1 MQAIHLAHKPD
12 SATLHRLLLAVLAK
26 QIAGLVNLSVFSN
39 VLRFVVLTTLLLF
52 TLLLLLFPTHCPCIG
67 VA

>member
-1 MQAIHLAHKPD
+1 M
-12 SATLHRLLLAVLAK
+12 AVLAE
-26 QIAGLVNLSVFSN
+26 QIAGLVNLSEFSN

>member
-1 MQAIHLAHKPD
+1 METDPD
-12 SATLHRLLLAVLAK
+12 SATFHRLLMAVLAK
-26 QIAGLVNLSVFSN
+26 QIAGLVNLSEFSN
-39 VLRFVVLTTLLLF
+39 VLKFVVLTTLLLF

>member
-1 MQAIHLAHKPD
+1 M
-12 SATLHRLLLAVLAK
+12 AVLTK
-26 QIAGLVNLSVFSN
+26 QIAGLVNLSELSN
-39 VLRFVVLTTLLLF
+39 VLKFVVLTTLLLF

>member
-1 MQAIHLAHKPD
+1 METDPE
-12 SATLHRLLLAVLAK
+12 SATFHRLLMAVLAK
-26 QIAGLVNLSVFSN
+26 QIAGLVNLSEFSF

-52 TLLLLLFPTHCPCIG
+52 TLLLLLFPTHSPCIG

>member
-1 MQAIHLAHKPD
+1 M
-12 SATLHRLLLAVLAK
+12 AVLAE
-26 QIAGLVNLSVFSN
+26 QIAGLVNLSEFSN

-52 TLLLLLFPTHCPCIG
+52 TFLLLLFPTHCPCIG

>member
-1 MQAIHLAHKPD
+1 M
-12 SATLHRLLLAVLAK
+12 AVLTK
-26 QIAGLVNLSVFSN
+26 QITGLVNLSEFST
-39 VLRFVVLTTLLLF
+39 VLRLIVLTTLLLF